1 VQGVSVV
8 QAGNGQQAGTEIR
21 GRTDTFAGEKVLDL
35 AAQGD
40 GATAGTQLTQRGIGE
55 AFKA

>member
-1 VQGVSVV
+1 MFEGV
-8 QAGNGQQAGTEIR
+8 AA
-21 GRTDTFAGEKVLDL
+21 AAEKVLEL

-55 AFKA
+55 HVIRCHQLGN